1 MDKLISLQEVFDRV
15 DTLSKHCTDKII
27 DVPEIS
33 FDSLEWVRFGNE
45 PHKLRVVAQRSIS
58 NRLGIPHSYL
68 KKCPTD
74 IQAMNLNHW
83 ITRERNDQLFVRF
96 DEDEV
101 RAFFTLKYTPVD
113 NFEVLERLDS
123 LGYDLDTRVQCNL
136 DPVFMSLSIPDGKQS
151 FEINGEKMTPGISIS
166 NSEVGLASLTVA
178 VFVLRL
184 VCTNGLVSKAEIG
197 ASYRHVSSKILTEF
211 PQVLDRVSY
220 ELGKQQGRFRLSMES
235 PVDDP
240 SMTIQKFNKQFQ
252 LNSPEKEAV
261 EWGWMKEAGYSMFH
275 VVNAYTRASQMDG
288 ISAESSYRLQKVDG
302 NILGL
307 LK

>member
-1 MDKLISLQEVFDRV
+1 MAKRRSFTKPVALLVSDEIHEKLLNLCDQREISISEWVSDRV

-136 DPVFMSLSIPDGKQS
+136 DPVFMSLSIPDGKQT
-151 FEINGEKMTPGISIS
+151 FEINGKKMTPGISIS

-211 PQVLDRVSY
+211 PQVLQGVSY
-220 ELGKQQGRFRLSMES
+220 ELGKQQGRFRLSW
-235 PVDDP
+235 
-240 SMTIQKFNKQFQ
+240 N
-252 LNSPEKEAV
+252 L
-261 EWGWMKEAGYSMFH
+261 
-275 VVNAYTRASQMDG
+275 
-288 ISAESSYRLQKVDG
+288 RLM
-302 NILGL
+302 IRL
-307 LK
+307 